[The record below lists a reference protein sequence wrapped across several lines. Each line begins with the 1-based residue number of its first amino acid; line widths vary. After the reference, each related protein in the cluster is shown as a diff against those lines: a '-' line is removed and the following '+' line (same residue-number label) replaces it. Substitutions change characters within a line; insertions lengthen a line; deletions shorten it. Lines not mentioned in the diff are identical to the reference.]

1 MSNVSATMPV
11 SLTST
16 KLCSYCNKSDVKLR
30 QCEHCNI
37 IAAKDI
43 VAQIDIFVAKIF
55 KNTKYVDVEYE
66 Y

>member
-43 VAQIDIFVAKIF
+43 VAAIDIIAAKTV
-55 KNTKYVDVEYE
+55 KNLKYDDVGY
-66 Y
+66 